1 MLVGQKTNSYF
12 LVWKLGKTVGTDS
25 WKSFRFWG
33 ASSLTPACPL
43 GSETLTRVHG
53 CRKCEIRELVQVSWD
68 VASDQLGKLYLETH
82 WICFAALP
90 PRPLPAHLGA
100 RPQPGRCPLDMLLDP
115 RTLSWPDLYWLKRS
129 CTSLLRDWQWKFKDN
144 SIKIHYEEHGNDSN
158 GPSKNILMMPTI
170 SDVSTVE
177 EWRLVAKD
185 IVERSGNVNWR
196 TTIVDWPGL
205 GYSDRPKLDYNA
217 DVMESFLVDLILAQ
231 DSPISSSAEGL
242 VIVGGG
248 HAATLA
254 IRAAKKGLVKP
265 TAIAAVAPTWSGPLP
280 IVFGRDSKTES
291 RYGLLRETLR
301 APAVGWMM
309 YNMLVSNKK
318 SIQSQ
323 YNSHVYADSTNVT
336 PAIIESRY
344 ELTKQNGAR
353 YVPAAFLTGL
363 LDPVKTREEFLE
375 LFEGLEGKLPVLV
388 VSTSGAP
395 KRSKAEMEALREAKG
410 VSKFVEVPGALLP
423 HEEYPSVIAKE
434 LYSFLQNLI

>member
-1 MLVGQKTNSYF
+1 MASFAISHLSSVSSSSSLYFNIGTKIRTSTSFSRYPNLTLKTKS
-12 LVWKLGKTVGTDS
+12 LTV
-25 WKSFRFWG
+25 K
-33 ASSLTPACPL
+33 ASS
-43 GSETLTRVHG
+43 
-53 CRKCEIRELVQVSWD
+53 
-68 VASDQLGKLYLETH
+68 
-82 WICFAALP
+82 
-90 PRPLPAHLGA
+90 
-100 RPQPGRCPLDMLLDP
+100 
-115 RTLSWPDLYWLKRS
+115 
-129 CTSLLRDWQWKFKDN
+129 TSLDYAVDKSSVSSKTGDWQWKFKDN

-231 DSPISSSAEGL
+231 DSPISSSEDL

-395 KRSKAEMEALREAKG
+395 RRSKAEMEALREAKG

-423 HEEYPSVIAKE
+423 HEEYPTVVAKE
-434 LYSFLQNLI
+434 LYGFLQNLI